1 MTTPIVSTSTKT
13 EMTRGIVRWAGQMIA
28 ALVIFGAL
36 LFIAAGKINW
46 TEGWVYLGMNA
57 LAQVLSAII
66 LIPVR
71 PDMLAERSKVREG
84 TKGWDR
90 FLAPAIVIV
99 GTFAVLVTAGLDTRF
114 GWSSLI
120 PVYLWWFGLIMAFAS
135 QMFVLWAM
143 ASNPFFA
150 ATVRIQS
157 DRGHNVT
164 SSGPYQWIRHPGYAG
179 SLVYTLVVS
188 LVLRSW
194 WTFIPALITIA
205 LIIIRTRLED
215 QTLQTELPGYKEY
228 AGVVRYRLFPGIW

>member
-1 MTTPIVSTSTKT
+1 
-13 EMTRGIVRWAGQMIA
+13 
-28 ALVIFGAL
+28 
-36 LFIAAGKINW
+36 
-46 TEGWVYLGMNA
+46 
-57 LAQVLSAII
+57 
-66 LIPVR
+66 
-71 PDMLAERSKVREG
+71 MLAERSKVREG

-99 GTFAVLVTAGLDTRF
+99 GTFTVLVTAGFDNRF
-114 GWSSLI
+114 GWSSPI
-120 PVYLWWFGLIMAFAS
+120 HDFLWWLGLIMAFAS

-164 SSGPYQWIRHPGYAG
+164 SSGPYQCIRHPGYAG
-179 SLVYTLVVS
+179 SLVYTLVVP
-188 LVLRSW
+188 LVLCSW

-215 QTLQTELPGYKEY
+215 QTLQTELSGYKEY
-228 AGVVRYRLFPGIW
+228 ASRVRCRLMPGVW

>member
-1 MTTPIVSTSTKT
+1 MTTPIAPISTKT
-13 EMTRGIVRWAGQMIA
+13 EMTRGIVRWSGQMIA
-28 ALVIFGAL
+28 ALVLFGAL
-36 LFIAAGKINW
+36 LFLAAGKLNW

-57 LAQVLSAII
+57 LTQVLSAII

-99 GTFAVLVTAGLDTRF
+99 GTFAVLVIAGLDNRF

-120 PVYLWWFGLIMAFAS
+120 HVYFWWLGLIMAFAS
-135 QMFVLWAM
+135 QLFVLWAM

-164 SSGPYQWIRHPGYAG
+164 SSGPYQWIRHPGYSG

-194 WTFIPALITIA
+194 WTFIPALITIT

-228 AGVVRYRLFPGIW
+228 VSRVRYRLFPGVW

>member
-1 MTTPIVSTSTKT
+1 MTTPIASTSTKT
-13 EMTRGIVRWAGQMIA
+13 EMTRGIVRWSGQMIA
-28 ALVIFGAL
+28 ALVLFGAL
-36 LFIAAGKINW
+36 LFIAAGKLNW

-57 LAQVLSAII
+57 LTQVLSATI

-99 GTFAVLVTAGLDTRF
+99 GTFAVLITAGLDNRF
-114 GWSSLI
+114 GWSSLVH
-120 PVYLWWFGLIMAFAS
+120 VYLWWLGLIIAFAS

-164 SSGPYQWIRHPGYAG
+164 SSGPYQSIRHPGYTG
-179 SLVYTLVVS
+179 SLVYSLVVS

-194 WTFIPALITIA
+194 WAFIPALITIA

-215 QTLQTELPGYKEY
+215 QALQTELPGYKEY
-228 AGVVRYRLFPGIW
+228 ASRVRYRLLPGVW